1 MITTTTPT
9 SNQLIVTVDESVNIA
24 HITRAIK
31 CFVELR
37 LSAGQQEGLL
47 QVQRPYTVPKREKF
61 STKKTMKAIEEA
73 EQGQGMVEVNS
84 MENYMKLVEN
94 L

>member
-24 HITRAIK
+24 HITQAIK
-31 CFVELR
+31 MLR
-37 LSAGQQEGLL
+37 GVTAIS
-47 QVQRPYTVPKREKF
+47 RPTRRPATRTKALY
-61 STKKTMKAIEEA
+61 STETGKALNKKTMKAIEEA
-73 EQGQGMVEVNS
+73 EQGKGMVEVNS
-84 MENYMKLVEN
+84 MEDYLKLVEN

>member
-9 SNQLIVTVDESVNIA
+9 SNQLIVTVDESVNIP
-24 HITRAIK
+24 T
-31 CFVELR
+31 LR
-37 LSAGQQEGLL
+37 EPSNASWSYGYQQANKKDYYKYKGLI
-47 QVQRPYTVPKREKF
+47 QYRNGKSPQQ
-61 STKKTMKAIEEA
+61 KKTMKAIEEA
-73 EQGQGMVEVNS
+73 EQGKGMVEVNS